1 MLDILGL
8 DDTAY
13 GIYRLWLRRQEMT
26 PEDVEEA
33 LGHST
38 TTVRRVRDRLVSLSL
53 LVPSRDRPGHLL
65 AIPPDGVLDQLLS
78 QRHEQLLRG
87 QQELARARAQVSE
100 LLAEYTRER
109 LSNAG
114 AEVERLDGPDAVDAV
129 RLALFASAEREVLIL
144 RPSPTTPPDDP
155 VDLLS
160 AGGRALRRGV
170 VIRGVYA
177 AAAGASPAFVAYAQA
192 AARRGFDLRVAGCP
206 PADLTVVD
214 GWRGLLLP
222 TETPPDTPPL
232 LLRAPTLTS
241 LAVALFEQ
249 VWERATPVAP
259 DGPPPAPRQPVDAG
273 TGAPPSLGLGLG
285 RSNGAGGAAEAGGG
299 YLPGEQER
307 ALLNLL
313 GIGAKDEAAAR
324 QLGVS
329 VRTVRRMTAEL
340 MRELDARSRFQAGMI
355 AARRGWI

>member
-114 AEVERLDGPDAVDAV
+114 ADVERLDGPDAVHAV
-129 RLALFASAEREVLIL
+129 RVALFASAEREVLIL

-160 AGGRALRRGV
+160 AEGRALRRGV

-177 AAAGASPAFVAYAQA
+177 AAAGASPAFAAYTHV
-192 AARRGFDLRVAGCP
+192 AARRGFDLRVADRP
-206 PADLTVVD
+206 PADLMVVD

-222 TETPPDTPPL
+222 AETPPDTAPL
-232 LLRAPTLTS
+232 LLRAPTLTG

-249 VWERATPVAP
+249 VWERATPVHP
-259 DGPPPAPRQPVDAG
+259 EHVPPPAPRELSDAD
-273 TGAPPSLGLGLG
+273 A
-285 RSNGAGGAAEAGGG
+285 G